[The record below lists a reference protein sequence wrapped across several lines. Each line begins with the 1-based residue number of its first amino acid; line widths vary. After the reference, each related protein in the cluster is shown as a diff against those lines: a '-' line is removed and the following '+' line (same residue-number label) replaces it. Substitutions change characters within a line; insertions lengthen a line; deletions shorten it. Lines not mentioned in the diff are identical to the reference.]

1 MVRMAHHFIELTNR
15 LIFCHI
21 LGRLVMTEQNQ
32 GYRKKQAYLVLLVF
46 VCIGVAIWGH
56 SAPVA
61 VVAIL
66 AACGLA
72 FYASN
77 MEPEKKPDEHH
88 H

>member
-1 MVRMAHHFIELTNR
+1 MAES
-15 LIFCHI
+15 
-21 LGRLVMTEQNQ
+21 NQ
-32 GYRKKQAYLVLLVF
+32 AYRKKQAYLVLLVF
-46 VCIGVAIWGH
+46 VCIGIAIWGH

-72 FYASN
+72 FYASTL
-77 MEPEKKPDEHH
+77 EPEKKPDEHH

>member
-1 MVRMAHHFIELTNR
+1 LTNQ
-15 LIFCHI
+15 LIFYHI

-66 AACGLA
+66 AACGLS
-72 FYASN
+72 FYAST